1 MAVRVVCLGNE
12 LVSDDGIGIRVGR
25 VLRALSLPEGVSV
38 EMHPHVG
45 IEMLELL
52 HADEHLILVD
62 ATVTGASPGTCR
74 TLVVDEIEALAQRP
88 VCCHGLGVAEVLAA
102 ARRLDPERVP
112 LSVRLVGVEAQ
123 VLDRFG
129 TALSPALRDALPAAV
144 HEVLR
149 CLGADEALL
158 QLGEREAER
167 WKDWEPNPID
177 SGE

>member
-25 VLRALSLPEGVSV
+25 VLRELPLPDEVSV
-38 EMHPHVG
+38 VMHPYVG
-45 IEMLELL
+45 IEMLDLL

-62 ATVTGASPGTCR
+62 ATVTGAPGGTCR
-74 TLVVDEIEALAQRP
+74 TIVVEELESLAQRP

-102 ARRLDPERVP
+102 ARRLDPGRVP

-129 TALSPALRDALPAAV
+129 TTLSPALREALPVAV
-144 HEVLR
+144 GEVLR
-149 CLGADEALL
+149 CIGADDALVK
-158 QLGEREAER
+158 LGVGEAER
-167 WKDWEPNPID
+167 WKDWEPDPID
-177 SGE
+177 SGT